1 MMENLEYAVQVVLWL
16 ALGTAAG
23 LGLGEGISRLR
34 IRRASTLRN
43 RR

>member
-1 MMENLEYAVQVVLWL
+1 MESLEYAVQVVLWL
-16 ALGTAAG
+16 ALGSAAG

-34 IRRASTLRN
+34 TRRATAPRD